1 MRRILLGST
10 LLLAFAAP
18 TMAATI
24 YKWVDEKGVTQF
36 SAQPPEQGSAQR
48 INPNIPRPPTSA
60 PSTAPANAAETPAT
74 NPAETPAQ
82 SEPTTADTQAAEA
95 RRQAYCKDLRNN
107 LVMLQSNPRI
117 REEVDGEPRRL
128 GEDER
133 QARIEEVRKA
143 LQENCK

>member
-48 INPNIPRPPTSA
+48 INPNIPRPPAST
-60 PSTAPANAAETPAT
+60 PSTKEPSRLTAMPLAKSSHFLPAA
-74 NPAETPAQ
+74 
-82 SEPTTADTQAAEA
+82 SK
-95 RRQAYCKDLRNN
+95 R
-107 LVMLQSNPRI
+107 
-117 REEVDGEPRRL
+117 
-128 GEDER
+128 
-133 QARIEEVRKA
+133 
-143 LQENCK
+143 